1 MKRGGLMMKGKM
13 ILAAAVLAALAGGY
27 QGFAETPITGDMT
40 MSGSEL
46 KDSEYVGSG
55 DGASLTVTAPDGNP
69 NGVILV
75 QGGVAANPSPI

>member
-1 MKRGGLMMKGKM
+1 MKGKM

-27 QGFAETPITGDMT
+27 QGFAATVTGDMT

-55 DGASLTVTAPDGNP
+55 DGASLTVTAPDGDP

-75 QGGVAANPSPI
+75 QGGWQQILLQFKFSDHSG